1 MLSTKPTHMLASL
14 VDTLQSQGLKSHN
27 ILHQASLLAAWSWC
41 SQHRPELGLPA
52 PKDRPGIT
60 VAMKAMREA
69 LDTAIGSSDMDT
81 GLLEMNCTGRAVQEL
96 QEKTAHLEWLDAE
109 SLIKELASLAEHT
122 TGQQAGVNPLPLE
135 LAQLMVTL
143 GRTAEN
149 QVVAAYPQG
158 DLLMALS
165 DKAAER
171 TYVSQSHTLLSEA
184 LILICGASMMLKD
197 RGDPL
202 LHADVVLSAPPMG
215 AKVLYS
221 ASSGKQRSRRMDAVG
236 LQEAYELA
244 THRAV
249 VLLPT
254 GTLYDMAEYAL
265 REELVRDNVI
275 DIVIQLPDQTLLG
288 TTIPPVLVV
297 LDKKRQQGD
306 SITFVDAS
314 RLMKD
319 DPTQSTKKLQ
329 LRYDFWEKLNQIVI
343 NPINEATCRQV
354 SQSEIESN
362 DFDLSVNR
370 YVMGIAT
377 QKINSQKSTHPLN
390 EVAEIVRAQTLKGEE
405 GEDGKLFI
413 EIGGRDINAS
423 GQISIQEPV
432 KELNVAGRT
441 RKRAEQQQLRP
452 GDVLLISKGSIG
464 RVALVGN
471 NCGNNWIA
479 GQVFFILR
487 AKEHIVRPEYLYRYL
502 SSPMVQQYLEEIAS
516 GTGIPILKANDIK
529 YLSVPLPSLQDQESV
544 IDVHHQIMEE
554 YAAIWAH
561 QKEIEELSQQ
571 HWPI

>member
-1 MLSTKPTHMLASL
+1 MLNTKPTHMLASL
-14 VDTLQSQGLKSHN
+14 VDTLQSQGLNSHN
-27 ILHQASLLAAWSWC
+27 IVHQASLLAAWSWC
-41 SQHRPELGLPA
+41 FQHRPELGLPA

-60 VAMKAMREA
+60 LAMKAMSEV
-69 LDTAIGSSDMDT
+69 LDTTVGSSDMDT
-81 GLLEMNCTGRAVQEL
+81 GFLEMNCTGRAVQEL
-96 QEKTAHLEWLDAE
+96 QVKTAHLEWPDAE
-109 SLIKELASLAEHT
+109 SLIKELASLAEQAL
-122 TGQQAGVNPLPLE
+122 GQQAGVNPLPLE
-135 LAQLMVTL
+135 LAKLIVTL
-143 GRTAEN
+143 GRTAEKR
-149 QVVAAYPQG
+149 VVAAYPQG

-184 LILICGASMMLKD
+184 LILICGSSMRLKD
-197 RGDPL
+197 RGAPL

-221 ASSGKQRSRRMDAVG
+221 ESSGKQRSRRTDAVG
-236 LQEAYELA
+236 FQEAYELA

-275 DIVIQLPDQTLLG
+275 DMVLQLPDQTLLG

-319 DPTQSTKKLQ
+319 DPTQSNKKPQ
-329 LRYDFWEKLNQIVI
+329 LRNDFWEKLNQVVI

-377 QKINSQKSTHPLN
+377 QKINSQESIHPLN
-390 EVAEIVRAQTLKGEE
+390 EVAEIVRAQTLKGEG

-413 EIGGRDINAS
+413 EIGGRDIDAS

-487 AKEHIVRPEYLYRYL
+487 AKEHIRPEYLYRYL

-516 GTGIPILKANDIK
+516 GTGISILKANDIK
-529 YLSVPLPSLQDQESV
+529 YLPVPVPSLKEQESV
-544 IDVHHQIMEE
+544 IDVHRQIMEE

-561 QKEIEELSQQ
+561 QKKIEELSHQ